1 MDATAWDQRYKASEQ
16 VWSLEPNRWVVQ
28 EMSGQPTGR
37 ALDLATGE
45 GRNALW
51 LAEQGWAVT
60 GVDFSRVGLDRASML
75 ADASASKRH
84 QPLDVT
90 WVCADITSL
99 ELPAAEYDLVLL
111 SYVQI
116 QDYERTPLVR
126 ASAAALAPGG
136 VLLVIAHDSSN
147 LTEGHGGPQDPAV
160 LYTAADLEKD
170 LQDQI
175 SAGALVVESSGRVAR
190 DVETPEGTAY
200 AWDVLFKVRRR
211 DPSKVEFTL
220 G

>member
-1 MDATAWDQRYKASEQ
+1 MDATAWDQRYQASEQ
-16 VWSLEPNRWVVQ
+16 VWPLEPNRWVVQ
-28 EMSGQPTGR
+28 EMSGRPTGR

-75 ADASASKRH
+75 ADASASKRQ

-99 ELPAAEYDLVLL
+99 ELPSAEYDLVLL

-116 QDYERTPLVR
+116 QAYERTPLVR

-136 VLLVIAHDSSN
+136 VLLVIAHDSTN

-175 SAGALVVESSGRVAR
+175 SAGALVVENSGRVAR
-190 DVETPEGTAY
+190 DVETAEGTAY

-211 DPSKVEFTL
+211 DPGKVEFTL